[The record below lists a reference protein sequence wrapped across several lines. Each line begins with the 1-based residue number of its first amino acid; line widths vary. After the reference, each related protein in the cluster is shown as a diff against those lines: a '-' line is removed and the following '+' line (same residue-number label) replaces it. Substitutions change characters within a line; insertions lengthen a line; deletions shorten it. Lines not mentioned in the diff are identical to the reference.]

1 MLQLREL
8 IFIQII
14 CFCISFSNITL
25 ANPQTKTATCAACHG
40 KDGNSPNGIWPSLAG
55 QGANYLAEQIAAYK
69 SGMREDASMTPMAMM
84 VADEDILE
92 ISNYYANQRPTISDI
107 GNFDY
112 TMAEKLYRGGDAD
125 RNVPACMACHGPKGS
140 GNAPAAYPALRG
152 QHPEYTVAQLRAYKD
167 GTRTT
172 DPQAMMR
179 GIAKK
184 LTEKE
189 MQSLGK
195 YISALH

>member
-1 MLQLREL
+1 MLQLRDL
-8 IFIQII
+8 IFIQLT
-14 CFCISFSNITL
+14 CFCLFFSFSTL
-25 ANPQTKTATCAACHG
+25 ADPQTKTATCAACHG
-40 KDGNSPNGIWPSLAG
+40 QDGNSPNGIWPSLAG
-55 QGANYLAEQIAAYK
+55 QGAKYLAQQIAAYK
-69 SGMREDASMTPMAMM
+69 SGMRKDASMTPMAMM

-92 ISNYYANQRPTISDI
+92 ISNYYASQRPVIADI

-112 TMAEKLYRGGDAD
+112 TMAEKLYRGGDIN
-125 RNVPACMACHGPKGS
+125 RNVPACMACHGPRGT
-140 GNAPAAYPALRG
+140 GNAPAAYPALSG
-152 QHPEYTVAQLRAYKD
+152 QHPEYTVAQLKAYRD

-179 GIAKK
+179 DIAKK

-189 MQSLGK
+189 MLSLGK

>member
-1 MLQLREL
+1 MLQLREI
-8 IFIQII
+8 IFIQIV
-14 CFCISFSNITL
+14 CFCLFFSGNSL
-25 ANPQTKTATCAACHG
+25 ADPLTKTATCAACHG

-55 QGANYLAEQIAAYK
+55 QGAKYLAQQITAYK
-69 SGMREDASMTPMAMM
+69 SGTRKNASMTPLAMM
-84 VADEDILE
+84 VADEDIRE
-92 ISNYYANQRPTISDI
+92 ISDYYANQPPSIADI
-107 GNFDY
+107 GDFDY
-112 TMAEKLYRGGDAD
+112 TDAEKLYRGGDID
-125 RNVPACMACHGPKGS
+125 RNVPACMACHGPTGS

-152 QHPEYTVAQLRAYKD
+152 QHSEYTVAQLKAYKD

-179 GIAKK
+179 DIAKK

-189 MQSLGK
+189 MISLGK